1 MPDTLRC
8 FVNERAVS
16 LSPGATVLDA
26 VTALDPAL
34 AARVARGEADVTDAR
49 ALRVAGDLALVAGA
63 ILRVV
68 VSSRAADD
76 ADA

>member
-1 MPDTLRC
+1 MPNTLRC

-16 LSPGATVLDA
+16 LAPGATVLDA

-34 AARVARGEADVTDAR
+34 AARVSRGEAYVTDAR
-49 ALRVAGDLALVAGA
+49 ALRVTGDQALAAGA
-63 ILRVV
+63 ILRVI